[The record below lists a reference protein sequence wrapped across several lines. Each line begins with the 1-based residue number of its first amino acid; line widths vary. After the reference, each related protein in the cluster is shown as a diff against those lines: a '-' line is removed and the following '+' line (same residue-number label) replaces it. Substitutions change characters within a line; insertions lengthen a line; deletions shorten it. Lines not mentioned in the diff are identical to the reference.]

1 MKVKLQTA
9 LAGERFSFRPRQV
22 VECSAEAGQ
31 RLVAQGLAV
40 EVPSSTESDGRIPE
54 SSDVPKA
61 TPYDPTPA
69 PSRRRAPETAAK
81 GPAPEASVTA
91 GSPAHCTGRTARGN
105 QCLKAPLPG
114 KDRCAQ
120 HAEEL

>member
-40 EVPSSTESDGRIPE
+40 EVPSSAESEGRIPE
-54 SSDVPKA
+54 SSEVPKSV
-61 TPYDPTPA
+61 PYDPTPA
-69 PSRRRAPETAAK
+69 PRRRTPETAAK
-81 GPAPEASVTA
+81 GPAPEASVTT

-105 QCLKAPLPG
+105 QCLKAPQPG

-120 HAEEL
+120 HPEEL